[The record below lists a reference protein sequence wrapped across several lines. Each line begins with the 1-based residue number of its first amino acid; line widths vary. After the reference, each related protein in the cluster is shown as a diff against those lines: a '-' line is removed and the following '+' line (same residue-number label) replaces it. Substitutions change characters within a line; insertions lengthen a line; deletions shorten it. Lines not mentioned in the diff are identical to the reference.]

1 MKTLA
6 GVGMLEIEGGGGN
19 EIFEALFPP
28 KHT

>member
-6 GVGMLEIEGGGGN
+6 GVGMLEIEGGGN